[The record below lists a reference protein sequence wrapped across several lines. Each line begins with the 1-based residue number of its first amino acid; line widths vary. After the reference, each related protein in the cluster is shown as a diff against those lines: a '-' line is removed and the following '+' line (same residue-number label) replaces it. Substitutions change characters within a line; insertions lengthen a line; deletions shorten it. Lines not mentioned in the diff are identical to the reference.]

1 MKRSMRQNLINLALA
16 LGTLLLVAACFCRSD
31 EYGVSSNEPTAP
43 QSNSV
48 PPSGPPST
56 EKKATG
62 TKNADN
68 GDFIV
73 EHLEVTTPRYVE
85 LDNQVKSEKLLE
97 KAAAKLNL
105 ALSLPHDIALR
116 TKDCDEVN
124 AFYDSSDQSIT
135 VCYELMEHFYST
147 FRSAGDSDQVAYGKM
162 FDAVKFVFLH
172 EMGHALIDVYKLPVA
187 GNEEDAADRCS
198 SYVNL
203 TELGDEGVRS
213 ILAAAESFQ
222 IESRQRNRK
231 PNMADEHL
239 LQEQRFYNSLCM
251 IYGSNPS
258 KYANILTEGFLPK
271 ERAVR
276 CPAEYQRTV
285 DSWVNLLAPW
295 RKRG

>member
-1 MKRSMRQNLINLALA
+1 MKSTTRQNSINLALA
-16 LGTLLLVAACFCRSD
+16 LGTLLLVSACFCRSD
-31 EYGVSSNEPTAP
+31 RDYPANDGPPTS

-48 PPSGPPST
+48 ADPVKAPSDKKPS
-56 EKKATG
+56 G
-62 TKNADN
+62 TKNQDV

-73 EHLEVTTPRYVE
+73 EHLEITTPRYVE
-85 LDNQVKSEKLLE
+85 IDNQVKKEKLLT

-105 ALSLPHDIALR
+105 ALSLPHDIYLR
-116 TKDCDEVN
+116 TKDCNETN
-124 AFYDSSDQSIT
+124 AFYDSRDQSIT
-135 VCYELMEHFYST
+135 MCYELMEHFYST
-147 FRSAGDSDQVAYGKM
+147 FRSAGNSEQQAYNKM

-172 EMGHALIDVYKLPVA
+172 EMGHALIDGYKLPVA

-198 SYVNL
+198 AYVNL

-213 ILAAAESFQ
+213 ILAAAEAFE
-222 IESRQRNRK
+222 IESKQRDRK

-258 KYANILTEGFLPK
+258 KYSNIVTEGFLPK

-285 DSWVNLLAPW
+285 DSWVSLLAPW

>member
-1 MKRSMRQNLINLALA
+1 MKNSLRENAVNLSLA
-16 LGTLLLVAACFCRSD
+16 LGAFLLVTACFCRSD
-31 EYGVSSNEPTAP
+31 EYGLSSNEPTTT
-43 QSNSV
+43 QSNTV
-48 PPSGPPST
+48 PPSAPPSSD
-56 EKKATG
+56 KKAAG
-62 TKNADN
+62 AKNPDN
-68 GDFIV
+68 GDFKV

-85 LDNQVKSEKLLE
+85 IDNQVRSEKLLE

-105 ALSLPHDIALR
+105 ALSLPHDIYLR
-116 TKDCDEVN
+116 TKDCNEAN

-135 VCYELMEHFYST
+135 MCYELMEHFYST
-147 FRSAGDSDQVAYGKM
+147 FRGAGDSEQIAYKKM

-172 EMGHALIDVYKLPVA
+172 EMGHGLIDAYNLPVA

-213 ILAAAESFQ
+213 ILAAAEGFQ
-222 IESRQRNRK
+222 IESRQSNRK

-258 KYANILTEGFLPK
+258 KYSNIVTEGFLPK

-276 CPAEYQRTV
+276 CPTEYQRTV
-285 DSWVNLLAPW
+285 DSWVSLLAPW
-295 RKRG
+295 RKR

>member
-16 LGTLLLVAACFCRSD
+16 LGALFLVAACFCRSD

-43 QSNSV
+43 QSNTV
-48 PPSGPPST
+48 QPSGPPST

-68 GDFIV
+68 GDFTV

-172 EMGHALIDVYKLPVA
+172 EMGHALIDAYKLPVA

>member
-1 MKRSMRQNLINLALA
+1 MRQNLINLVLA

-48 PPSGPPST
+48 QPSGPPST
-56 EKKATG
+56 EKKVTG

-68 GDFIV
+68 GDFTV

-172 EMGHALIDVYKLPVA
+172 EMGHALIDAYKLPVA

-222 IESRQRNRK
+222 IESKQRNRK

-251 IYGSNPS
+251 GE
-258 KYANILTEGFLPK
+258 ADA
-271 ERAVR
+271 RAGQDEQTSDPQRRRLVSFR
-276 CPAEYQRTV
+276 CAE
-285 DSWVNLLAPW
+285 
-295 RKRG
+295 